1 MVQVQEASD
10 FLRPSPPTSTPSPLD
25 VSPAQS
31 GEHTLLALLVA
42 SERSLASEGR
52 RTGGRHCQL
61 SSCRIG
67 RRGQT
72 RPSRLR
78 SCVPSLVLLTLM
90 RAHAVAAPAPSLPE
104 PAEQSTNQL
113 HGPISRR
120 LTRCQGGP
128 MCAAGP
134 SKLGARERR
143 DPGRGLRPP
152 LARRSPSSDV
162 LVSCH
167 RSCVGASGFAWV
179 RSLVVLLLHLMRD
192 S

>member
-42 SERSLASEGR
+42 SERSLASAGR

-120 LTRCQGGP
+120 LSRCQGGP
-128 MCAAGP
+128 MCAAGTVQ
-134 SKLGARERR
+134 ATWV
-143 DPGRGLRPP
+143 
-152 LARRSPSSDV
+152 LARGETLGVGSGPRSRAARRRLTSWSRATDP
-162 LVSCH
+162 
-167 RSCVGASGFAWV
+167 ASV
-179 RSLVVLLLHLMRD
+179 PVVLPGFVLLWFC
-192 S
+192 SFT